1 MVALST
7 FLNQQGPVCYFYCS
21 TMAFNADSDEG
32 LTNPRNP
39 LQDVMKMFFQSEL
52 EDTKKRVE
60 EKGQQKCERP
70 ETGHVSPLCRF
81 CKMELKQ
88 GPNSPH
94 IHTGFPGVAGNYVP

>member
-1 MVALST
+1 
-7 FLNQQGPVCYFYCS
+7 
-21 TMAFNADSDEG
+21 
-32 LTNPRNP
+32 
-39 LQDVMKMFFQSEL
+39 MKMFFQSEL

-60 EKGQQKCERP
+60 EKGQQTCERP

-81 CKMELKQ
+81 CKVELKQ